1 MTESDEPIASV
12 ADFPN
17 GRRKYEGFLLDGE
30 MHGTWTWW
38 RTDGS
43 RMRTGAFVRG
53 KQVGVW
59 RTYDRAGAVVKE
71 TTVPEA

>member
-1 MTESDEPIASV
+1 MTDDAEPVPST

-30 MHGTWTWW
+30 MHGAWTWW

-43 RMRTGAFVRG
+43 LMRTGAFVRG
-53 KQVGVW
+53 TQVGVW
-59 RTYDRAGAVVKE
+59 RTYDRAGAVIKE
-71 TTVPEA
+71 TTFPDG